1 MPMARKAKRGICI
14 SIRLTLDPDID
25 APLLQALAVTPRGR
39 RAALMR
45 QWLRAA
51 YLTMAASGSQ
61 LGEQEDVLAWVD
73 DVLEEE

>member
-1 MPMARKAKRGICI
+1 MPRRAKRGICI
-14 SIRLTLDPDID
+14 TIHLTLDPDID

-51 YLTMAASGSQ
+51 YLTMAAS
-61 LGEQEDVLAWVD
+61 V
-73 DVLEEE
+73 